1 MIEQIS
7 NFFNMEMIYLWLNFG
22 VLPFWIILIFFPQS
36 NLCRYFVTSIFPYLI
51 FSSVYVF
58 LIIEFYKDN
67 YNFVDNFSLY
77 LGLDSLNNLFDN
89 NYFLI
94 TFWVHFLAIN
104 LFCGSWIVKD
114 SLKLT
119 MPKFLVFFSINCNL
133 FYWTFRYIYLLV
145 HKNFFR
151 KKNFYFRLNLFD
163 FKAAIFHQ

>member
-7 NFFNMEMIYLWLNFG
+7 NFFNTEMIYLWLNFG

-58 LIIEFYKDN
+58 LLIEFYKDN
-67 YNFVDNFSLY
+67 YNFVDNFNLY

-119 MPKFLVFFSINCNL
+119 MPKFLVFFPLIVTYFIGPLGILVYWFIRIFFAKRISI
-133 FYWTFRYIYLLV
+133 
-145 HKNFFR
+145 
-151 KKNFYFRLNLFD
+151 FD
-163 FKAAIFHQ
+163 

>member
-7 NFFNMEMIYLWLNFG
+7 NFFNTEMIYLWLNFG

-51 FSSVYVF
+51 FSSLYVF

-67 YNFVDNFSLY
+67 YNFVDNFNLY

-119 MPKFLVFFSINCNL
+119 MPKFLVFFPLIVTYFIGPLGIFIYWFIRIFFAKRVSI
-133 FYWTFRYIYLLV
+133 
-145 HKNFFR
+145 
-151 KKNFYFRLNLFD
+151 FD
-163 FKAAIFHQ
+163 